1 MENKNVK
8 VKSISSRILP
18 ALFISI
24 FIPVL
29 VAIALF
35 YFMPDNFLLTVGITV
50 VVSLLI
56 ISLLSWG
63 LMSYLNNIAKNFIN
77 TIEAVGAGDLSAR
90 FIGKELFPLD
100 NGNIFR
106 KEKVDVEFDPEGNEI
121 HRIAIAFNQTVE
133 GWENAISMVNRT
145 VTDVVNMSNSLNE
158 IGEQTTKS
166 TEDITNSI
174 MGISTASQSQTDD
187 TEATSTQMGEL
198 SDLLKTVQS
207 HLNDMNI
214 QATNTLK
221 STDTS
226 SEAMLQV
233 LTNWTEMVQKLTGL
247 DEHFSTMDQDIQ
259 NIERM
264 LVVIQEIS
272 EQTNLLALN
281 ASIEAAR
288 AGEAGK
294 GFGVVAN
301 EIRKLAEQS
310 DHSSQNIDEI
320 ISGIQKQSAAMASV
334 LNEAMQESTN
344 TSNLLSDASAT
355 NYSVSDEVKELCED
369 MAKTIR
375 YIEEVDE
382 KKEQVL
388 VATEQITATAQENSA
403 NTEQVSANLE
413 EILATMEEFTSHV
426 GTLKMIADDLD
437 EEVSKLENRES
448 ARQLDEKTNLEPIAV
463 N

>member
-1 MENKNVK
+1 MKKTNQN
-8 VKSISSRILP
+8 VKSISRRILP

-24 FIPVL
+24 LLPVV
-29 VAIALF
+29 VALTLF
-35 YFMPDNFLLTVGITV
+35 YLMPDNFLLTVVITV
-50 VVSLLI
+50 VVSLI
-56 ISLLSWG
+56 IVAFLSRG
-63 LMSYLNNIAKNFIN
+63 LMWYLNNIAKNFIN

-106 KEKVDVEFDPEGNEI
+106 KEKVDVEFDPNGNEI
-121 HRIAIAFNQTVE
+121 HRLAIAFNKTVE
-133 GWENAISMVNRT
+133 RWENAINTVNQS
-145 VTDVVNMSNSLNE
+145 VSDVVNMSNSLNE

-174 MGISTASQSQTDD
+174 MGISAATQSQTDD

-226 SEAMLQV
+226 SDAMLQV
-233 LTNWTEMVQKLTGL
+233 LTNWTEMVQTLTGL

-264 LVVIQEIS
+264 LVVIQDIS

-344 TSNLLSDASAT
+344 TSNLLNDASVT

-448 ARQLDEKTNLEPIAV
+448 ASQLDEKSNLEPIAV